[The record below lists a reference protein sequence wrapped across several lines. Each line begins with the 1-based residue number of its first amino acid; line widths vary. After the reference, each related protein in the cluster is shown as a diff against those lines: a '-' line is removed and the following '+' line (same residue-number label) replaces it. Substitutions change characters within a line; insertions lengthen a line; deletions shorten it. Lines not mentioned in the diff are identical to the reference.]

1 MLAGPVYEWPAR
13 DTKSQGGAPA
23 LQSWRVGHVQSSD
36 QTSALLTLVGNGS
49 ESAFLSLVRRYEA
62 SLMRV
67 AGLWFRDPVEAA
79 ELVAETW
86 LKMLRRLDRFD
97 EAASLKGWLCCT
109 LIALVRL
116 RLGPEAQGF
125 LPALSA
131 EDVQPAVDPERFS
144 PPGDRWHGHWR
155 TPPTAWP
162 SFQLA
167 EGAASAELRAELEA
181 ALERLH
187 AAERVVLVLRDMEG
201 LSVNEVCSA
210 LEISERD
217 QAGLLHQARSR
228 LRDALERHH
237 ARKAVAP

>member
-1 MLAGPVYEWPAR
+1 L
-13 DTKSQGGAPA
+13 
-23 LQSWRVGHVQSSD
+23 QSSD
-36 QTSALLTLVGNGS
+36 HNSALLTLVGTGS

-67 AGLWFRDPVEAA
+67 AGLWFRDPIEAG

-109 LIALVRL
+109 LIALVRV
-116 RLGPEAQGF
+116 RLGPDAEHF
-125 LPALSA
+125 LPASSA
-131 EDVQPAVDPERFS
+131 DDVQPAVDPERFS

-162 SFQLA
+162 SFRA
-167 EGAASAELRAELEA
+167 EGGPSADLCVELEA

-187 AAERVVLVLRDMEG
+187 AAQRVVLVLRDMEG

-210 LEISERD
+210 LGISDVE

-228 LRDALERHH
+228 LRDALEQHH
-237 ARKAVAP
+237 ARKAGAP